1 MLGLESE
8 YCKDWAG
15 LEDMADAVRGRSL
28 SGTEYILLCTLLA
41 VCPLLVDISTVC
53 GLALGE
59 LGITNVEVVVVS
71 TVCALEIDELG
82 SAYVEV
88 ATVLYDS

>member
-1 MLGLESE
+1 LGDVS
-8 YCKDWAG
+8 
-15 LEDMADAVRGRSL
+15 DAVRGRAL
-28 SGTEYILLCTLLA
+28 SGTEYILLCPLLV

-71 TVCALEIDELG
+71 TVCALTIGELG

-88 ATVLYDS
+88 ATVLYES